1 MAMLVPLVALG
12 AAAAPPAK
20 PHILFIVS
28 DVPWVPPVC
37 TKTHLGVETQG
48 HSSGLSSFGKVTPF
62 LVFSHVARPTTDRAC
77 YWQTGWVS

>member
-28 DVPWVPPVC
+28 DD
-37 TKTHLGVETQG
+37 L
-48 HSSGLSSFGKVTPF
+48 
-62 LVFSHVARPTTDRAC
+62 RPTLGTYGSAQPPLPRLSMC
-77 YWQTGWVS
+77 